1 MAKKRRILFIQ
12 PKRYLLLMS
21 KLKKRLK
28 GMKKEEEDDKEDEL
42 SKLPDEILVSIMCLL
57 TTKEA
62 ARTSVLS
69 RRWQKIWSTTPR
81 LTFDIENRCDIKKPV
96 CMSPSKHRELTKE
109 MIPVVSRVVKLHEA
123 PTLDEFL
130 LLGSPM
136 KLKDSHH
143 INTMVGFCC
152 QKTCP
157 KAQFAVLSLY
167 ISKVP
172 YDATLLADKFL
183 QMHCLRDLCIQGMYV
198 PETVIQQ
205 LLSSSPFLE
214 RFSQD
219 ICPRKYS
226 PYPTELHSW
235 RMVCGCN
242 LKYLKICG
250 CYQLQNLEISAHNL
264 NTMEFKIIQAFDT
277 LQSIKLSVPNIS
289 HLILAIEQGFKFDCY
304 LHLLN
309 QVIRLTLLINTEVT
323 NPFFSSSSF
332 FFFFFFPPSSPC

>member
-1 MAKKRRILFIQ
+1 MPVVIKAPHHTVKCKVGANGRTKNFFIRIPNVQPNKCWRKKRRTLFIQ
-12 PKRYLLLMS
+12 PKKYLLLMS
-21 KLKKRLK
+21 KLRKRLK

-109 MIPVVSRVVKLHEA
+109 MIPVVSKVVKLHES

-130 LLGSPM
+130 LLGSAM

-143 INTMVGFCC
+143 INTW
-152 QKTCP
+152 
-157 KAQFAVLSLY
+157 
-167 ISKVP
+167 
-172 YDATLLADKFL
+172 
-183 QMHCLRDLCIQGMYV
+183 DLCIQGMYV

-214 RFSQD
+214 RFSLD
-219 ICPRKYS
+219 IYPRKYS

-235 RMVCGCN
+235 RMDMN
-242 LKYLKICG
+242 KKM
-250 CYQLQNLEISAHNL
+250 QSRTKKL
-264 NTMEFKIIQAFDT
+264 NTSRPVSRLE
-277 LQSIKLSVPNIS
+277 SPLSTNFEANRWAEDV
-289 HLILAIEQGFKFDCY
+289 EC
-304 LHLLN
+304 
-309 QVIRLTLLINTEVT
+309 VT
-323 NPFFSSSSF
+323 YET
-332 FFFFFFPPSSPC
+332 